1 MSKIT
6 FRADDA
12 LVEDLEALELSK
24 SEAMREAL
32 RAYLDGPRGTHSGEA
47 SRSSAAQSDV
57 NGAEGE
63 HARNRDHGAVTED
76 TAIDDIVRERVD
88 ELVSERLTAL
98 GLDPTDP
105 MNMGSRAHP
114 HANESQD
121 INVTISL
128 ADRELDTHQQHDSHA
143 QTRGHVSDTRHA
155 SDAHP
160 AVGHDVA
167 GRHHD
172 GPSDTDHTH
181 DQTAGPAHSTSC
193 AQCGESVDED
203 HVYCP
208 NCGEKAS
215 HRLFCECGDE
225 FRSDWAFCPGCGRRT
240 PSADVLESNSR
251 QS

>member
-12 LVEDLEALELSK
+12 LVEDLEALDLSK

-32 RAYLDGPRGTHSGEA
+32 RAYLDGPHSSEA
-47 SRSSAAQSDV
+47 TRSSAAQSDAA
-57 NGAEGE
+57 GAKGE
-63 HARNRDHGAVTED
+63 QARTRDHKAVTED

-105 MNMGSRAHP
+105 MNTDSRAHP
-114 HANESQD
+114 HENESQD

-128 ADRELDTHQQHDSHA
+128 ADRELNTHQQRDSHA
-143 QTRGHVSDTRHA
+143 RTRGDVSDTHGP
-155 SDAHP
+155 SDEHP
-160 AVGHDVA
+160 AVGHRV
-167 GRHHD
+167 D
-172 GPSDTDHTH
+172 GDRQQTPPPRDHEHDHTG
-181 DQTAGPAHSTSC
+181 DTTHSTSC
-193 AQCGESVDED
+193 AQCGETVDED

-208 NCGEKAS
+208 NCGEKAA

-225 FRSDWAFCPGCGRRT
+225 YRSDWAFCPSCGRRT
-240 PSADVLESNSR
+240 ASADVLESNSR
-251 QS
+251 